1 MQYFFIFLFS
11 VSLNLF
17 SQTIDIEEIIEQ
29 QKKLTESASFEIQ
42 EPEDQKDQE
51 SLEEKK
57 SLEEEDSL
65 NLEPDA
71 EPPTESNS
79 FSVFGYDFFDK
90 VPTTVTAL
98 SDLPIPNDYVL
109 SANDQLRIT
118 SVGSESFTYTV
129 QVGLDGSILIPN
141 IGKTN
146 SYGKKLSEVRESIK
160 AIISQAYPGSIADIS
175 LINLS
180 AKKISIIG
188 AVSNPGTYI
197 VNPFTTISNAI
208 AYAGGVQNYGSLRS
222 INYMSASGKSLEFDL
237 YDFLVKGDRS
247 NDLVVNSGDTILV
260 NGTDNFIRITGEV
273 IRPMTYEYKSTD
285 TFRDILSF
293 ALGPKSS
300 ANIKNISISANQD
313 GSNVTIFPDLDIP
326 VADMALSSMYLEE
339 NLHKKII
346 QYLWMV
352 KLFQVVSTMQK
363 LLTNF

>member
-1 MQYFFIFLFS
+1 M
-11 VSLNLF
+11 
-17 SQTIDIEEIIEQ
+17 
-29 QKKLTESASFEIQ
+29 
-42 EPEDQKDQE
+42 
-51 SLEEKK
+51 
-57 SLEEEDSL
+57 
-65 NLEPDA
+65 
-71 EPPTESNS
+71 
-79 FSVFGYDFFDK
+79 FGYDFFDK

-197 VNPFTTISNAI
+197 VNPFTTITNAI

-222 INYMSASGKSLEFDL
+222 INYIPASGK
-237 YDFLVKGDRS
+237 K
-247 NDLVVNSGDTILV
+247 
-260 NGTDNFIRITGEV
+260 
-273 IRPMTYEYKSTD
+273 
-285 TFRDILSF
+285 FR
-293 ALGPKSS
+293 
-300 ANIKNISISANQD
+300 
-313 GSNVTIFPDLDIP
+313 V
-326 VADMALSSMYLEE
+326 
-339 NLHKKII
+339 
-346 QYLWMV
+346 
-352 KLFQVVSTMQK
+352 
-363 LLTNF
+363 